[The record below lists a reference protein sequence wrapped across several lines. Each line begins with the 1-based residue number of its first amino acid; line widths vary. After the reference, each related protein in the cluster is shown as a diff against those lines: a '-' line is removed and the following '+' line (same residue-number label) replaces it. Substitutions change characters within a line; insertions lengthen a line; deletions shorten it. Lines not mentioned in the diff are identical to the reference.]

1 MQEALKFSTGI
12 ITSSQGPRGLSQGT
26 MTAKAVIRGVE
37 KGTLVLVNG
46 VPMNQSGMYNLQ
58 DIASDSVE
66 KNVKSDIVLTV
77 NNILDRDDNINHG
90 SSHYSTVPTNF
101 LLTYNYRL

>member
-1 MQEALKFSTGI
+1 MSLQANYMADRVLSPSNAHSFDEKPYLLTALVVKYM
-12 ITSSQGPRGLSQGT
+12 P
-26 MTAKAVIRGVE
+26 
-37 KGTLVLVNG
+37 
-46 VPMNQSGMYNLQ
+46 
-58 DIASDSVE
+58 
-66 KNVKSDIVLTV
+66 NVKSDIVLTV

>member
-1 MQEALKFSTGI
+1 MNEVIIGVTRVKGIQAMIGTGKMSLHANYMADRVLSPSNAHSFDEKPYLLTALTVKYM
-12 ITSSQGPRGLSQGT
+12 P
-26 MTAKAVIRGVE
+26 
-37 KGTLVLVNG
+37 
-46 VPMNQSGMYNLQ
+46 
-58 DIASDSVE
+58 
-66 KNVKSDIVLTV
+66 NVKSDIVLTV

>member
-1 MQEALKFSTGI
+1 MQTYWDREYGRFMLNAGVSYEKDKWKMSLHANYMADRVLSPSNAHSFDEKPYLLTALTVKYM
-12 ITSSQGPRGLSQGT
+12 P
-26 MTAKAVIRGVE
+26 
-37 KGTLVLVNG
+37 
-46 VPMNQSGMYNLQ
+46 
-58 DIASDSVE
+58 
-66 KNVKSDIVLTV
+66 NVKSDIVLTV